1 MMSGSERTLSQTKP
15 NHGISQKV
23 PLTIIIGAL
32 IREAFSFWTGHPSDF
47 ELWVRL
53 GYAFNR
59 GVNPYGVLP
68 PVPGLS
74 FANLF
79 SAQNAATIAY
89 LPFWPL
95 VTGLIY
101 AAYSVI
107 GFGNRFAYYFLLKQ
121 PVIVGD
127 VGLAYL
133 LYSYVFA
140 KNPRQSIFVLSLW
153 LLSPFMII
161 ISGMWGMF
169 DSIAMAFIMISVMSK
184 SHLKSAFWTGVA
196 ILAKSVPIIYAV
208 PTTIKRARRSF
219 DLLVSVGLPVVVSFA
234 TFTVMGWPI
243 STINSD
249 LLSAAGRGGESM
261 SVWDS
266 FFYLNYLGILQPL
279 NPDVYRILGFVWIPL
294 VLAFTFVAFRR
305 FRFETD
311 YGLIQSLIIVTLAFL
326 IFKGRVTEQYAIYL
340 FALSAIDVAVWNPKR
355 KNMLL
360 FSMLVGL
367 VYLVSN
373 NYFLIRFLSPVDPH
387 AVQIE
392 LTMSQAIGPIR
403 NAVNFLSGSLFTC
416 LNIWYLIAAMKRW
429 PLRDSNAKEDSASVK
444 TRRSGRL

>member
-1 MMSGSERTLSQTKP
+1 MLASLGGRHRIAAALLL
-15 NHGISQKV
+15 GF
-23 PLTIIIGAL
+23 L
-32 IREAFSFWTGHPSDF
+32 IREIFSFWTGHPSDF

-53 GYAFNR
+53 GYVLSH
-59 GVNPYGVLP
+59 GGDPYGVLA

-74 FANLF
+74 FANVF

-101 AAYSVI
+101 AVYSVV

-133 LYSYVFA
+133 LYSYVSD
-140 KNPRQSIFVLSLW
+140 KNPRRAVWVLLFW
-153 LLSPFMII
+153 LLSPFTVI
-161 ISGMWGMF
+161 ISGIWGMF

-184 SHLKSAFWTGVA
+184 SHMKSSFWTGVA
-196 ILAKSVPIIYAV
+196 ILAKSVPIIYAI
-208 PTTIKRARRSF
+208 PTTIKRAHDSF
-219 DLLVSVGLPVVVSFA
+219 GLLISVGLPAVVSFV
-234 TFTVMGWPI
+234 TFMVMGWPI
-243 STINSD
+243 SKISSD
-249 LLSAAGRGGESM
+249 LLSAARKGGESM

-279 NPDVYRILGFVWIPL
+279 NPDVYRILGFFWIPAVL
-294 VLAFTFVAFRR
+294 VFTFVAFRK

-311 YGLIQSLIIVTLAFL
+311 YGLIQSLIVVTLAFL

-360 FSMLVGL
+360 FTMFVVL

-387 AVQIE
+387 ALQIE
-392 LTMSQAIGPIR
+392 LTFSQAIDPIR
-403 NAVNFLSGSLFTC
+403 NAVNFISGSLFTC
-416 LNIWYLIAAMKRW
+416 LNIWYLIATMEEA
-429 PLRDSNAKEDSASVK
+429 NAEEGPASAEI
-444 TRRSGRL
+444 RRSGRLKHH

>member
-1 MMSGSERTLSQTKP
+1 MLASLGGRHRIAAALLL
-15 NHGISQKV
+15 GF
-23 PLTIIIGAL
+23 L
-32 IREAFSFWTGHPSDF
+32 IREIFSFWTGHPSDF

-53 GYAFNR
+53 GYVLSY
-59 GVNPYGVLP
+59 GGDPYGVLA

-74 FANLF
+74 FASVF
-79 SAQNAATIAY
+79 SAQNAATISY

-101 AAYSVI
+101 AVYSVV

-133 LYSYVFA
+133 LYSYVSD
-140 KNPRQSIFVLSLW
+140 KNPRRAVWVLLFW
-153 LLSPFMII
+153 LLSPFTVIV
-161 ISGMWGMF
+161 SGIWGMF

-184 SHLKSAFWTGVA
+184 SHMKSAFWTGVA

-208 PTTIKRARRSF
+208 PTTIKRARDSF
-219 DLLVSVGLPVVVSFA
+219 DLLISVGLPAVVSFVI
-234 TFTVMGWPI
+234 FMVMGWPI
-243 STINSD
+243 SKISSD
-249 LLSAAGRGGESM
+249 LLSAAGKGGESM

-266 FFYLNYLGILQPL
+266 FVYLNYLGILQPL
-279 NPDVYRILGFVWIPL
+279 NPDVYRILGFLWIPAVL
-294 VLAFTFVAFRR
+294 VFTFVAFRK

-311 YGLIQSLIIVTLAFL
+311 YGLIQSLIVVTLAFL

-340 FALSAIDVAVWNPKR
+340 LALSAIDVAVWNPKR

-360 FSMLVGL
+360 LTMFVAL

-373 NYFLIRFLSPVDPH
+373 NYFLIRFLSPIYPNFAEV
-387 AVQIE
+387 E
-392 LTMSQAIGPIR
+392 LTLYHLIGPIR
-403 NAVNFLSGSLFTC
+403 YAVNFLSGGTFTY
-416 LNIWYLIAAMKRW
+416 LNVRYLITALKPNSQHR
-429 PLRDSNAKEDSASVK
+429 RKAS
-444 TRRSGRL
+444 

>member
-1 MMSGSERTLSQTKP
+1 LSQTKP
-15 NHGISQKV
+15 NRDISQKI
-23 PLTIIIGAL
+23 LLILIIGTL

-53 GYAFNR
+53 GYALNH
-59 GVNPYGVLP
+59 GGNPYGVLP
-68 PVPGLS
+68 PIPGLS
-74 FANLF
+74 FANTF

-101 AAYSVI
+101 AAYSLI
-107 GFGNRFAYYFLLKQ
+107 GFGNRFVYYFLLKQ

-140 KNPRQSIFVLSLW
+140 RNPRQSIFVLSFW

-161 ISGMWGMF
+161 ISGIWGMF

-184 SHLKSAFWTGVA
+184 SHMKSAFWTGVA
-196 ILAKSVPIIYAV
+196 ILAKSVPSIYAI
-208 PTTIKRARRSF
+208 PTTIKRAHDSF
-219 DLLVSVGLPVVVSFA
+219 GLLISVGLPAVVSLA
-234 TFTVMGWPI
+234 TFTVIGWPI

-249 LLSAAGRGGESM
+249 LLSAAGRGGESL

-266 FFYLNYLGILQPL
+266 FFYLNYLGILRPS
-279 NPDVYRILGFVWIPL
+279 NPDVYRILGFFWIPAVL
-294 VLAFTFVAFRR
+294 VFTFVAFRR

-311 YGLIQSLIIVTLAFL
+311 YGLIQSLIVITLAFL
-326 IFKGRVTEQYAIYL
+326 IFKARVTEQYAIYL
-340 FALSAIDVAVWNPKR
+340 LALSVIDVAVWNPKR

-360 FSMLVGL
+360 LTMFVAL

-373 NYFLIRFLSPVDPH
+373 NYFLIRFLSPVDPN

-392 LTMSQAIGPIR
+392 LTFSQAIGPIR
-403 NAVNFLSGSLFTC
+403 NAVDFISGSLFTC

-429 PLRDSNAKEDSASVK
+429 SLRESNSEEGSASVE
-444 TRRSGRL
+444 TAG